1 MATVEDLLAIKGA
14 RVVSIEPDVT
24 VLDATRKMNRW
35 KIGSLVVT
43 SDSGDEATGCERVI
57 GMFTERDVL
66 TRVVGAQLDPATT
79 RVEEVMTRG
88 VIFARRETDVDEIA
102 DMMRGRRIRHLP
114 VCDAAEQLIGLISIG
129 DLNAWRATGQATT
142 IEHLNDYIL
151 GRA

>member
-102 DMMRGRRIRHLP
+102 DMMRGRRMM
-114 VCDAAEQLIGLISIG
+114 
-129 DLNAWRATGQATT
+129 
-142 IEHLNDYIL
+142 
-151 GRA
+151 